1 MNTMQRTIVAAA
13 LACVPLLALAQGY
26 KCRQADGSI
35 SYQDHACAAGTASSS
50 TVPTDSGGGAAAPRG
65 GVAPGGSSEASC
77 EQSARHALSV
87 CFAGTDVAL
96 KRCQAT
102 RMTAAC
108 RTQMSTPGVR
118 PEPGL
123 RQPGHD
129 LPERVDA
136 TRPGLH
142 GARTA
147 RSLQATDRRGQKES
161 PALTTG

>member
-1 MNTMQRTIVAAA
+1 MNTMQRTIVAVAM
-13 LACVPLLALAQGY
+13 ACVPLLALAQGY

-50 TVPTDSGGGAAAPRG
+50 PVPTNSGGGAAATPH
-65 GVAPGGSSEASC
+65 GVPAPGGGAQAGC

-96 KRCQAT
+96 KRCQAA

-118 PEPGL
+118 PDPDCANQAMVCLNE
-123 RQPGHD
+123 
-129 LPERVDA
+129 
-136 TRPGLH
+136 
-142 GARTA
+142 
-147 RSLQATDRRGQKES
+147 SLQPTQACMDREL
-161 PALTTG
+161 PAACKQMIEAYRHNRQR

>member
-13 LACVPLLALAQGY
+13 MACVPLLALAQGY

-65 GVAPGGSSEASC
+65 GLAPGGSVEASC

-118 PEPGL
+118 PDPACANQAMTCLNESMQPAQACMEREL
-123 RQPGHD
+123 PAACKQLIDAARRNRQ
-129 LPERVDA
+129 R
-136 TRPGLH
+136 
-142 GARTA
+142 
-147 RSLQATDRRGQKES
+147 
-161 PALTTG
+161 